1 MFVHFAPEKSES
13 TFTGL
18 KTTPAA
24 GFKETNL
31 PLKMKCYNGVK
42 NDCWNFRE
50 LFYMC
55 EGHNIS
61 I

>member
-1 MFVHFAPEKSES
+1 MFAPEKSES

-18 KTTPAA
+18 KTTPVA

-31 PLKMKCYNGVK
+31 PLKMKCYEVLKMIAGSY
-42 NDCWNFRE
+42 
-50 LFYMC
+50 FYMC
-55 EGHNIS
+55 EGHNSS